1 MTKTPDVV
9 FLFDVDNTLID
20 NDRVQAH
27 LKEHLEQTYGVA
39 ARDRYWEILEELRNE
54 LGYVDYLG
62 ALERFRIEAMH
73 RPDVLRMSSWLVDY
87 PFADRLY
94 PGALDA
100 VKHVQQWGTA
110 VILSDGDAVF
120 QPRKVERSGLWH
132 AFDDRVLIYIHK
144 EQELDDVERLYPADH
159 YVLIDDKLRILS
171 AVKKIWG
178 ERVTTVFPKQG
189 HYAFDPK
196 HSGRV
201 SARGYRACQDRRS
214 TQLRSVRIPQ
224 EELARQRSQRCAYEE
239 GYRAQAAPR
248 GRSQPQPAISPLSPR
263 AVAR

>member
-1 MTKTPDVV
+1 MTDKPAIV

-27 LKEHLEQTYGVA
+27 LKEHLERTYGVV
-39 ARDRYWEILEELRNE
+39 ARDRYWEILEELRSE

-62 ALERFRIEAMH
+62 ALERFRVEAMH
-73 RPDVLRMSSWLVDY
+73 RPDLLRMSSWLVDY

-94 PGALDA
+94 PGALSA

-120 QPRKVERSGLWH
+120 QPRKVERSGLWR
-132 AFDDRVLIYIHK
+132 AFDNRVLIYIHK
-144 EQELDDVERLYPADH
+144 EEELADVERLYPADH
-159 YVLIDDKLRILS
+159 YVLIDDKLRILT

-189 HYAFDPK
+189 HYASDPNTLAK
-196 HSGRV
+196 YPTADIEVAKIGDLIGCDLSAFLKTRV
-201 SARGYRACQDRRS
+201 PS
-214 TQLRSVRIPQ
+214 
-224 EELARQRSQRCAYEE
+224 
-239 GYRAQAAPR
+239 
-248 GRSQPQPAISPLSPR
+248 
-263 AVAR
+263 